1 MELEWTPADATQLSV
16 YSMFLASKYW
26 CKKSLVCKRLFS
38 IQQEENGI
46 VRFFKEWIKNE
57 NKYKWAINF
66 YNEENN

>member
-1 MELEWTPADATQLSV
+1 MQEILS
-16 YSMFLASKYW
+16 MQET
-26 CKKSLVCKRLFS
+26 FS